1 MDNQLSQA
9 IGLGLILGAI
19 HGVVQP
25 AQSAVTPSFTT
36 GTVTSRT
43 ESTTTVTET
52 IKQTDIQTG
61 WSYSVTGTNIN
72 IPTNP
77 APGST
82 YTQINPGEAFQFSES
97 YFGPGV
103 SRVTEID
110 RTTTTTSITD
120 SLSVF
125 TQ

>member
-1 MDNQLSQA
+1 MDKLGRY
-9 IGLGLILGAI
+9 IGLGLILGLFQ
-19 HGVVQP
+19 GV
-25 AQSAVTPSFTT
+25 AHAGAVSPSFTT

-43 ESTTTVTET
+43 ESTQTVNES
-52 IKQTDIQTG
+52 IIQTDLQTG
-61 WSYSVTGTNIN
+61 FSYSVSGTNIR

-77 APGST
+77 GPDTSYSQISPGA
-82 YTQINPGEAFQFSES
+82 AFQFSET

-103 SRVTEID
+103 SRVTEIE
-110 RTTTTTSITD
+110 RTTTTTSVTD